1 MLAISANSAFGHVL
15 VIAQRVKLWRN
26 GNIVVTR
33 LTKWDTLILN
43 QVALDNVWFK
53 GVGHESLSLIVESMV
68 YNWGCY
74 RSLARMLTVV
84 CCGSL
89 ESTVASFSV
98 PIISCLLKFQILTQ
112 SCVEIDLLLVRLVSE
127 YIIQSFRKVNGL
139 KLR

>member
-26 GNIVVTR
+26 GNIVITR
-33 LTKWDTLILN
+33 LTKWDTLILK

-53 GVGHESLSLIVESMV
+53 GVGHESLSLIVESLV
-68 YNWGCY
+68 YNWGSY

-89 ESTVASFSV
+89 ESTVASISV
-98 PIISCLLKFQILTQ
+98 SIISCLLKFQILTQ
-112 SCVEIDLLLVRLVSE
+112 SCI
-127 YIIQSFRKVNGL
+127 
-139 KLR
+139 

>member
-112 SCVEIDLLLVRLVSE
+112 SCV
-127 YIIQSFRKVNGL
+127 
-139 KLR
+139 